1 MKKILI
7 APSLLSADFAKLKED
22 IKRVEAAGADWL
34 HIDVMDGH
42 FVPNITIGPVVV
54 KAIKKNAKVPLDVH
68 LMISDPEKYAL
79 PFIRAGSDIVTFH
92 VEAVKDPA
100 AVISLI
106 KTNGRKAGISIKPNT
121 EVSAI
126 TAYLKQIDLVL
137 VMSVE
142 PGFGGQDF
150 MDIALP
156 KIRELRRLYKGDI
169 SVDGG
174 INEQNAVLVKEAGA
188 NVLVAGSYIFG
199 GKDYKKAI
207 ASLRGSPKG

>member
-1 MKKILI
+1 MKKILV
-7 APSLLSADFAKLKED
+7 APSLLSADFANLKED
-22 IKRVEAAGADWL
+22 IKKVEAAGADWL

-42 FVPNITIGPVVV
+42 FVPNITIGPVVI
-54 KAIKKNAKVPLDVH
+54 KAIRKSAKVILDVH

-79 PFIRAGSDIVTFH
+79 PFIHAGSDIVTFH

-100 AVISLI
+100 AVIALI
-106 KTNGRKAGISIKPNT
+106 KTNSRKAGISIKPNT

-126 TAYLKQIDLVL
+126 TPYLKQIDLVL

-156 KIRELRRLYKGDI
+156 KIRELRRLYRGDI

-174 INEQNAVLVKEAGA
+174 INKENAILAKEAGA
-188 NVLVAGSYIFG
+188 NILVAGSYIFG
-199 GKDYKKAI
+199 SKDYKKAI
-207 ASLRGSPKG
+207 EGLKRER